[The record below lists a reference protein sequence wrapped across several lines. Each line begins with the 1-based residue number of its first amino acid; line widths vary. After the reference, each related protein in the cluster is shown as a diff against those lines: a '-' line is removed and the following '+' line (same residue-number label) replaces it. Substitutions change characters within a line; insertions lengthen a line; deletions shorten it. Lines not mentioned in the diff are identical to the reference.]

1 MHLIGRFPSP
11 TLTRPSSAHR
21 SARLVVVLTLL
32 MLLLTALV
40 PAPAVAAGAR
50 YVDVQRWTSTTNF
63 TSGTHSG
70 TKASSGAVTFSKS
83 KATAKYKDPYGGST
97 KTYDVATWTSAPVKT
112 TFGLN
117 ELIMSWSAV
126 TPKGTFVEFQAQG
139 VTDKGKTTTWYS
151 MGRWAHWDSSSRI
164 RRTSVKGQRDAY
176 ASVLTDTLRTASG
189 TTLKSYKVRVKL
201 HRVKGSKA
209 KPYVRTL
216 TAMASRLPR
225 EASVTTS
232 KPGVATGVQLNVPA
246 YSQMVHRG
254 HSPRYGNGGE
264 AWCSPTSTA
273 MVLDYLKL
281 GPRKSSMSWVPSG
294 HPNPSVDH
302 AAKMTYDYAYKGTG
316 NWSFNAAYA
325 NHEGAEAFVTRFRS
339 LRDAEPL
346 IKAGIPL
353 VVSTS
358 FKSSALSGAGYSTY
372 GHLMVIVGFDAKG
385 NVIVNDPA
393 SHLKASNSQVRTT
406 YRRDQFENA
415 WIPTS
420 GGLAYVIAPRGKALP
435 KPAHSRNW

>member
-1 MHLIGRFPSP
+1 
-11 TLTRPSSAHR
+11 
-21 SARLVVVLTLL
+21 
-32 MLLLTALV
+32 MLLLAALV
-40 PAPAVAAGAR
+40 PTPATAAGAR
-50 YVDVQRWTSTTNF
+50 YVDVQRWTSTSQF
-63 TSGTHSG
+63 GGGAHSG
-70 TKASSGAVTFSKS
+70 TAASKGAVTFSKG
-83 KATAKYKDPYGGST
+83 KATAKYKDPYGGAT

-112 TFGLN
+112 SFGLT
-117 ELIMSWSAV
+117 ELIMSWNAV

-139 VTDKGKTTTWYS
+139 VTSKGKTTKWYS

-164 RRTSVKGQRDAY
+164 RRTSVKGQGDAN
-176 ASVLTDTLRTASG
+176 ASVLTDTLRTSSG
-189 TTLKSYKVRVKL
+189 TTLDSYKVRVKL
-201 HRVKGSKA
+201 HRIKGSSA
-209 KPYVRTL
+209 KPSVRTL
-216 TAMASRLPR
+216 VATTSRLPR
-225 EASVTTS
+225 EARVPTS
-232 KPGVATGVQLNVPA
+232 APGVATGVLLNVST

-254 HSPRYGNGGE
+254 HSPQYGSGGE

-273 MVLDYLKL
+273 MVLDYFKV
-281 GPRKSSMSWVPSG
+281 GPSNSSMSWVASG

-316 NWSFNAAYA
+316 NWAFNVAYA
-325 NHEGAEAFVTRFRS
+325 NHQGAEAFVTRFRS

-358 FKSSALSGAGYSTY
+358 FTSSALSGAGYGTY

-415 WIPTS
+415 WIPAS
-420 GGLAYVIAPRGKALP
+420 GGLAYVIAPPGKALP
-435 KPAHSRNW
+435 KPTHSRNW